1 MYFFYISLQR
11 DFHPLNISKDM
22 KKRLTKSA
30 DKMLAGVCGG
40 IADYYDIDSTLVRI
54 GFVLIAFMTA
64 VMPMVVLYII
74 MSCVMPS
81 SQFE

>member
-1 MYFFYISLQR
+1 
-11 DFHPLNISKDM
+11 M

-54 GFVLIAFMTA
+54 GFVLIVFMTA
-64 VMPMVVLYII
+64 VVPVVVLYII
-74 MSCVMPS
+74 MSCVMPK

>member
-1 MYFFYISLQR
+1 
-11 DFHPLNISKDM
+11 M

-64 VMPMVVLYII
+64 VVPGVVLYII
-74 MSCVMPS
+74 MSCVMPK

>member
-1 MYFFYISLQR
+1 
-11 DFHPLNISKDM
+11 M

-54 GFVLIAFMTA
+54 GFVLITFMTA
-64 VMPMVVLYII
+64 VVPVVVLYII
-74 MSCVMPS
+74 MGCVMPK

>member
-1 MYFFYISLQR
+1 
-11 DFHPLNISKDM
+11 M

-40 IADYYDIDSTLVRI
+40 IADYYDIDSILVRI

-64 VMPMVVLYII
+64 VVPVVVLYII
-74 MSCVMPS
+74 MSWVMPK

>member
-1 MYFFYISLQR
+1 
-11 DFHPLNISKDM
+11 M

-40 IADYYDIDSTLVRI
+40 IADYYDIDSILVRI

-64 VMPMVVLYII
+64 VVPVVVLYII
-74 MSCVMPS
+74 MSCVMPK

>member
-1 MYFFYISLQR
+1 
-11 DFHPLNISKDM
+11 M

-54 GFVLIAFMTA
+54 GFVLIAFMTT
-64 VMPMVVLYII
+64 VVPVVVLYII
-74 MSCVMPS
+74 MSWVMPK

>member
-1 MYFFYISLQR
+1 
-11 DFHPLNISKDM
+11 M

-54 GFVLIAFMTA
+54 GFVLIAFMTP
-64 VMPMVVLYII
+64 VVPMVVLYII
-74 MSCVMPS
+74 MSWVMPK

>member
-1 MYFFYISLQR
+1 
-11 DFHPLNISKDM
+11 M

-64 VMPMVVLYII
+64 VVPVVVLYII
-74 MSCVMPS
+74 MSWVMPK
-81 SQFE
+81 SQFELIVYSLSTEVNIT

>member
-1 MYFFYISLQR
+1 
-11 DFHPLNISKDM
+11 M

-40 IADYYDIDSTLVRI
+40 ITDYYDIDSTLVRI

-64 VMPMVVLYII
+64 VVPVVVLYII
-74 MSCVMPS
+74 MSCVMPK